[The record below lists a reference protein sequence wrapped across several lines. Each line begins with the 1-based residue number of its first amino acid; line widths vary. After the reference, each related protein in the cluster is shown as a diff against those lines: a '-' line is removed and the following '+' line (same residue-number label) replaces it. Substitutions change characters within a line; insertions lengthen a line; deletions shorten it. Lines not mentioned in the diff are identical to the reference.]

1 MKPHENWITKAAS
14 DLKTAKKL
22 ISGSDP
28 ICDTAIYHAQQC
40 GEKALKAFLI
50 SCNHPAEKLRTH
62 DMELLVEICSEY
74 DSNFIALLEDAIILN
89 PYSTAFRYPDI
100 ILDPELADVHEAIE
114 KAENILQFINGKLD

>member
-1 MKPHENWITKAAS
+1 MKPHKNWIAKAAS

-22 ISGSDP
+22 ISGPDP

-50 SCNHPAEKLRTH
+50 FRNHLAEKLRTH

-74 DSNFIALLEDAIILN
+74 DSSFTALLENAIILN

-100 ILDPELADVHEAIE
+100 ILEPEPDDVHEAIA
-114 KAENILQFINGKLD
+114 KAEKILQFINGKLD